1 MTKLRDFVRHNRGLV
16 GGSAVFVLLFV
27 AGMVYFAKLLNE
39 PVPEPKRVIQ
49 EIALVR
55 PPPPP
60 PPPEEEPPPPPEIEE
75 EVDMPEPEQMPDPI
89 ESNEPP
95 PGPLGLDADGAAG
108 ADGFGLLA
116 RRGGRDLLAS
126 GGDRFGWYAGILQ
139 RDIVDYLTGD
149 DRLRSSDYDVNVRL
163 WLARDGS
170 VEQIEV
176 VRGSGDV
183 TLDERL
189 RVALQT
195 MSRVAE
201 APPDDLPQPILL
213 RIRSRT

>member
-1 MTKLRDFVRHNRGLV
+1 MSKLWAFVKQNQGLV
-16 GGSAVFVLLFV
+16 GGSAAFVLVFV
-27 AGMVYFAKLLNE
+27 AGMAYFVKLLNE
-39 PVPEPKRVIQ
+39 PAPEPKRVIQ

-55 PPPPP
+55 PPPP

-75 EVDMPEPEQMPDPI
+75 EVDMPEPEQMPEPI

-95 PGPLGLDADGAAG
+95 PGPLGLDADGTAG

-126 GGDRFGWYAGILQ
+126 AGDRYGWYAGILQ

-149 DRLRSSDYDVNVRL
+149 DQLRSSDYDVNVRL
-163 WLARDGS
+163 WLAHDGS

-183 TLDERL
+183 RLDERL
-189 RVALQT
+189 RTALET
-195 MSRVAE
+195 MNRVAE